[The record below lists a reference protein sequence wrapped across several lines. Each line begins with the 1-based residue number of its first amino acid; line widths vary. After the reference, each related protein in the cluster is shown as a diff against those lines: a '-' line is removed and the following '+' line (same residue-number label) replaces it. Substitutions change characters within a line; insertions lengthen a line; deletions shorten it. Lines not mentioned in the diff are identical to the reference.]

1 MMTFPIEEVKGAW
14 KGFVYDAR
22 HASPGF
28 LAFKQTP
35 FKFVV
40 DVSLQDCKE
49 RLLSLRKERS
59 FWERFA
65 DTGYSVVSV
74 DVWPIARDTH
84 EFLLIIDQRK
94 HPNISIRGTLS
105 PISANTSVLSGRII
119 SSRGYCYGWNTAGI
133 VVFAAFIGM
142 SICANILPLSL

>member
-74 DVWPIARDTH
+74 DVLPIVRDTH
-84 EFLLIIDQRK
+84 QFLFIINQLN
-94 HPNISIRGTLS
+94 HPNISIQHPLRPIPPTTRLLS
-105 PISANTSVLSGRII
+105 PPI
-119 SSRGYCYGWNTAGI
+119 
-133 VVFAAFIGM
+133 
-142 SICANILPLSL
+142 